1 MDKRNQRDMLEFQSP
16 WRYVSMKML
25 NPTVGKWY
33 KDLQT
38 GALFEIVAFDAQ
50 ALTIETQ
57 FLDGEV
63 AEFDLDGWREM
74 YLEGIEAPEDWRTA
88 FELDD
93 EDLIDPDLPYHPED
107 WRNPLSFIE
116 PEFIHGLDDL

>member
-1 MDKRNQRDMLEFQSP
+1 MDKRNQRDMLEIQSDQ
-16 WRYVSMKML
+16 RYVSMKML
-25 NPTVGKWY
+25 KPTVGKWY

-38 GALFEIVAFDAQ
+38 SALFEVVAWDAQ

-57 FLDGEV
+57 YLDGEIT
-63 AEFDLDGWREM
+63 EYDLDAWREM
-74 YLEGIEAPEDWRTA
+74 FLEAVEAPEDWRTA

-93 EDLIDPDLPYHPED
+93 EDLRDPDLPYHPED

-116 PEFIHGLDDL
+116 PEFIHGLDEL

>member
-1 MDKRNQRDMLEFQSP
+1 MDRDNQRDMLVFQP
-16 WRYVSMKML
+16 QKRCGSMKML
-25 NPTVGKWY
+25 KPVIGRWY

-38 GALFEIVAFDAQ
+38 SALFEVVAWDDEAH
-50 ALTIETQ
+50 TIETQ
-57 FLDGEV
+57 YLDGEIT
-63 AEFDLDGWREM
+63 EYDLDAWREM
-74 YLEGIEAPEDWRTA
+74 FLEAVEAPEDWRTA

-116 PEFIHGLDDL
+116 PEFIHGLDDF